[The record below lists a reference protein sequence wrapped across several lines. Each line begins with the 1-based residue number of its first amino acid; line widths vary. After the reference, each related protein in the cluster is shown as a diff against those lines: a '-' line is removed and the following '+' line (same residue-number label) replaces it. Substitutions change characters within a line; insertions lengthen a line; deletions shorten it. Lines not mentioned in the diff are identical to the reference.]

1 MRIIG
6 VLIVL
11 LICAVS
17 RTRANYCEGLFI
29 GSEPGLDDIVKNG
42 RVNDDFMMQAPIN
55 PGKNSIGMEVYSSN
69 FYIRKE
75 GKPLKAN
82 FTVNH
87 VTSYANALMHPDIK
101 GDLMN
106 KMKSGKGEGIVN
118 STVSDL
124 IIDYNCITDEY
135 SGGTSMVYINV
146 HADAKDA
153 NEACG
158 SGRRGDYFIT
168 IIWSKFC
175 GPVMAKDKGLY
186 VGTEESG
193 EDVVSNGEV
202 EKRWKLKEGNRAL
215 VVPSSQPSTSFYI
228 QTKDGSRQ
236 VFGTPR
242 FEKDDSKLIVQLTS
256 SYDGGIASS
265 KPSMVNVHYLCDIMA
280 KSPVEITMIIDLCA
294 PDVPHEDCNPDR
306 NVGYEPLVIHW
317 IKNCGVEDGSMSM
330 NGAQIFAMT
339 VICVAFI
346 LCVATSFLR
355 YKNGKRG
362 AEIFPLGP
370 QLETAFY
377 FVRNFVSSFS
387 TRHAYMR
394 AATQDNEDEE
404 GISLAIG
411 KTKSSN
417 GEVTV
422 RFDSKRSSY
431 QSGSD
436 VISSSGSYGSS
447 GTSTTATIRTS
458 DEDQDLKENNFD
470 EEDI

>member
-1 MRIIG
+1 MNIVVELQWSICKRTRRCQGRGRG
-6 VLIVL
+6 VRFPDEEETISSQLFGPSFADLKWQKIRVFTWVRKSL
-11 LICAVS
+11 VRMWS
-17 RTRANYCEGLFI
+17 RTVKSRNDGNSLRAIE
-29 GSEPGLDDIVKNG
+29 
-42 RVNDDFMMQAPIN
+42 
-55 PGKNSIGMEVYSSN
+55 
-69 FYIRKE
+69 
-75 GKPLKAN
+75 
-82 FTVNH
+82 
-87 VTSYANALMHPDIK
+87 
-101 GDLMN
+101 
-106 KMKSGKGEGIVN
+106 
-118 STVSDL
+118 
-124 IIDYNCITDEY
+124 
-135 SGGTSMVYINV
+135 
-146 HADAKDA
+146 
-153 NEACG
+153 
-158 SGRRGDYFIT
+158 
-168 IIWSKFC
+168 
-175 GPVMAKDKGLY
+175 
-186 VGTEESG
+186 
-193 EDVVSNGEV
+193 
-202 EKRWKLKEGNRAL
+202 L

-228 QTKDGSRQ
+228 QTKDGSKQ
-236 VFGTPR
+236 VYGTPR

-256 SYDGGIASS
+256 SYDGGIASA
-265 KPSMVNVHYLCDIMA
+265 KPSMVNVLQYLCDIMA

-362 AEIFPLGP
+362 AEIFPFGP

-377 FVRNFVSSFS
+377 FVWNFVSEFRY
-387 TRHAYMR
+387 TWRTCELP
-394 AATQDNEDEE
+394 TQDSELQK

-436 VISSSGSYGSS
+436 VISSSGSYHGSG
-447 GTSTTATIRTS
+447 GTSSSNGLIKAI
-458 DEDQDLKENNFD
+458 
-470 EEDI
+470 

>member
-1 MRIIG
+1 MKSQN
-6 VLIVL
+6 IVL
-11 LICAVS
+11 LILMSMSCLS
-17 RTRANYCEGLFI
+17 LTLANYCEGLMI
-29 GSEPGLDDIVKNG
+29 GSEPGMEDIVKDG
-42 RVNDDFMMQAPIN
+42 RVDQDFMMQAPIN

-87 VTSYANALMHPDIK
+87 VTSYANELMHPAIK

-106 KMKSGKGEGIVN
+106 KMKAGKGEGIVN
-118 STVSDL
+118 KTVTDL

-146 HADAKDA
+146 HVEAKDA
-153 NEACG
+153 DEACG
-158 SGRRGDYFIT
+158 SGRRGEYFIT

-175 GPVMAKDKGLY
+175 GPEMAKDKGLF
-186 VGTEESG
+186 VGTEVSG

-202 EKRWKLKEGNRAL
+202 EKKWKLSSDL
-215 VVPSSQPSTSFYI
+215 VIPSAQPNTTFYI
-228 QTKDGSRQ
+228 QTKDGSKQ

-265 KPSMVNVHYLCDIMA
+265 KPSIVNVHYLCDIMA

-294 PDVPHEDCNPDR
+294 PDVPAEDCDADR

-317 IKNCGVEDGSMSM
+317 IKNCGVNDGSMSM

-339 VICVAFI
+339 VICVGFI
-346 LCVATSFLR
+346 LCVATSCVR
-355 YKNGKRG
+355 YLKHGKRG
-362 AEIFPLGP
+362 AEIFPFGP
-370 QLETAFY
+370 ELETAFY
-377 FVRNFVSSFS
+377 FVWTFISNFT
-387 TRHAYMR
+387 TRHRYMR
-394 AATQDNEDEE
+394 AATQDETQGEE

-411 KTKSSN
+411 KTKSAN

-436 VISSSGSYGSS
+436 VGTSGDYGSR
-447 GTSTTATIRTS
+447 TTASIA
-458 DEDQDLKENNFD
+458 DQKDQDLKENNFD